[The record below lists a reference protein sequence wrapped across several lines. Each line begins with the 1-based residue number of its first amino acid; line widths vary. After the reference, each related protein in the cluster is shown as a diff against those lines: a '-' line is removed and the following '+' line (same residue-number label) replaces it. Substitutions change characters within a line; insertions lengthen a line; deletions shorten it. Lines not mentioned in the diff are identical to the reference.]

1 MLREKPV
8 QVSRWAKA
16 NTWSANEGAAWE
28 RPADFYKFLP
38 QHPGMYMED
47 EACAEALA
55 RGFARFV
62 KFLVASK
69 LDATAF
75 ASRGSRRCA
84 CSSQELDCRLKISL
98 SHSEGKFVA
107 ISTTQ
112 NKRLC
117 LRQKAVLGLEK
128 RH

>member
-16 NTWSANEGAAWE
+16 NTWSENEGAAWE

-38 QHPGMYMED
+38 QNPGIDMED
-47 EACAEALA
+47 EALGLDEAFAEALA

-75 ASRGSRRCA
+75 ASLGSRRCA
-84 CSSQELDCRLKISL
+84 CSSQEIYKSF
-98 SHSEGKFVA
+98 HGKGA
-107 ISTTQ
+107 
-112 NKRLC
+112 
-117 LRQKAVLGLEK
+117 
-128 RH
+128 